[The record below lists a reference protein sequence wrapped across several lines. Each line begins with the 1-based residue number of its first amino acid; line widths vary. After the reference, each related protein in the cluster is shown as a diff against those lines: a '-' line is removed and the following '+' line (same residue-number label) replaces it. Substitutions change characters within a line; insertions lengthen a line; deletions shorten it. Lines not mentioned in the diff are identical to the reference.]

1 MKLIT
6 KYNRINIVATIVVL
20 LFSSVCYYLM
30 IHAVL
35 INQLDKDLKI
45 EEHEIKDHVKLNQ
58 SLPDATDYKDQQM
71 IFEPVSNEFIKRK
84 FSSEKILNKKEH
96 EKIATRQLVFTVL
109 VAGQNY
115 KVYIRKSQEETEDL
129 VSMILLTTFGIVL
142 LLLLIL
148 FVVNRFILNKLW
160 QPFNNT
166 LQQLRQ
172 FNLFNK
178 TPLNLQASNIS
189 EFTDLNHSVTIM
201 TSQVR
206 QDYEA
211 LKSFTENASHEMQ
224 TPLAIINTRLDVLIQ
239 DDRINEQQMHQLQ
252 GIYDALERL
261 SKLNQSL
268 LLLTKIENNQFNSTE
283 EIAVADLLTEKLAQ
297 FDDMITAKA
306 IAVTSNLQPAAF
318 NCNRQLADILIS
330 NLLNNAIRYNKPGGT
345 VQLHL
350 TTKELTVR
358 NTSFLPALDEQKI
371 FQRFYRHPNTK
382 LEGNGLG
389 LSIIRQI
396 CDEFEFAVR
405 YTFNDQHHTFTIAFK
420 PVAV

>member
-35 INQLDKDLKI
+35 LNQLDKDLKI

-58 SLPDATDYKDQQM
+58 NLPDATDYKDQQM
-71 IFEPVSNEFIKRK
+71 IFEPVANDFIKRK
-84 FSSEKILNKKEH
+84 FSSEKIFNKKEH
-96 EKIATRQLVFTVL
+96 EKIATRQLIFSVL

-129 VSMILLTTFGIVL
+129 VSMILLTTLSIVL

-160 QPFNNT
+160 QPFNST

-178 TPLNLQASNIS
+178 TPLTLQSSTIS
-189 EFTDLNHSVTIM
+189 EFTDLNQSVTIM
-201 TSQVR
+201 TSQVK
-206 QDYEA
+206 QDYQA

-224 TPLAIINTRLDVLIQ
+224 TPLAIINTKLDVLIQ

-252 GIYDALERL
+252 GIYDALDRL

-283 EIAVADLLTEKLAQ
+283 EIALADLLAEKLAQ

-306 IAVTSNLQPAAF
+306 ITVTTSLHQAEV

-330 NLLNNAIRYNKPGGT
+330 NLLNNAIRYNKPGGM
-345 VQLHL
+345 VNLHL
-350 TTKELTVR
+350 TTQELVVS

-371 FQRFYRHPNTK
+371 FQRFYRHPDTK

-396 CDEFEFAVR
+396 CDEFGFTIHYAIK
-405 YTFNDQHHTFTIAFK
+405 DQYHTFTIAFK
-420 PVAV
+420 PVAR

>member
-1 MKLIT
+1 MKLLT

-35 INQLDKDLKI
+35 LNQLDKDLKI

-71 IFEPVSNEFIKRK
+71 IFEPVSNEFIKRR
-84 FSSEKILNKKEH
+84 FSSEKIFNKKEH

-115 KVYIRKSQEETEDL
+115 KVYILKSQEETEDL

-224 TPLAIINTRLDVLIQ
+224 TPLAIINTKLDVLIQ

-252 GIYDALERL
+252 GIYDALDRL

-283 EIAVADLLTEKLAQ
+283 EIALADLLAEKLAQ

-306 IAVTSNLQPAAF
+306 ITVTTSLQQAEV

-330 NLLNNAIRYNKPGGT
+330 NLLNNAIRYNKPGGM
-345 VQLHL
+345 VNLHL
-350 TTKELTVR
+350 TTQELVVS

-371 FQRFYRHPNTK
+371 FQRFYRHPDTK

-396 CDEFEFAVR
+396 CDEFGSTIR
-405 YTFNDQHHTFTIAFK
+405 YTFNDQHHTFTIVFK
-420 PVAV
+420 TLAV

>member
-35 INQLDKDLKI
+35 LNQLDKDLKI

-71 IFEPVSNEFIKRK
+71 IFEPVSNEFIKRR
-84 FSSEKILNKKEH
+84 FSSEKIFNKKEH

-115 KVYIRKSQEETEDL
+115 KVYILKSQEETEDL

-224 TPLAIINTRLDVLIQ
+224 TPLAIINTKLDVLIQ

-252 GIYDALERL
+252 GIYDALDRL

-283 EIAVADLLTEKLAQ
+283 EIALADLLAEKLAQ

-306 IAVTSNLQPAAF
+306 ITVTTSLQQAEV

-330 NLLNNAIRYNKPGGT
+330 NLLNNAIRYNKPGGM
-345 VQLHL
+345 VNLHL
-350 TTKELTVR
+350 TTQELVVS

-371 FQRFYRHPNTK
+371 FQRFYRHPDTK

-396 CDEFEFAVR
+396 CDEFGFTIHYAIK
-405 YTFNDQHHTFTIAFK
+405 DQCHTFTIAFK
-420 PVAV
+420 PVAR